1 MEKLEEEFRDVV
13 KNCGLL
19 VVHGSRGVGKSVSA
33 RCLLAEMLKRREV
46 EAVCE
51 PGRRLDIF
59 AVESLLGRLNDLK
72 RLVRY
77 CLWNALF
84 RHDLSQGADGT

>member
-1 MEKLEEEFRDVV
+1 MEKLEEEVRDVV

-19 VVHGSRGVGKSVSA
+19 VVHRSRGVGKGVSA
-33 RCLLAEMLKRREV
+33 MYLLAEMLKRREV
-46 EAVCE
+46 EAACE

-59 AVESLLGRLNDLK
+59 AVESLLGRLSDLK
-72 RLVRY
+72 RLVKY

>member
-1 MEKLEEEFRDVV
+1 MSSPTRGGSTERAGRWRSWRRRL
-13 KNCGLL
+13 GTLL
-19 VVHGSRGVGKSVSA
+19 KTADCSSY
-33 RCLLAEMLKRREV
+33 MLKRREV

-59 AVESLLGRLNDLK
+59 AVESLLGRLSDLK